1 MIICKKKKNYVNTF
15 VSKKW
20 MQNTKHY
27 LPVELCGPQFL
38 IQSGPISLSH
48 LFLSITIC
56 VCVFPRPESHP
67 ESDHSFLKLTPETFH
82 ILTRVGLQ

>member
-1 MIICKKKKNYVNTF
+1 MENLKWLSAKKKKNYVNTF

-56 VCVFPRPESHP
+56 VCVCSPAQSP
-67 ESDHSFLKLTPETFH
+67 TPNPT
-82 ILTRVGLQ
+82 TASSN